1 MPRFCTSLIL
11 CFLHNLQNKTSNY
24 VSLRVGLTYDK
35 AYIGTTPNNQIRVFG
50 KVYDSALA
58 AMLNCG
64 ENEVCCSGDF
74 MNKIISER
82 IYSKLNTYQRP
93 CYDEAGIV
101 MNNVNFI
108 DITKVDNIVLH
119 ESSHELNELIDN
131 ETLLMRNE
139 LSENTI

>member
-1 MPRFCTSLIL
+1 
-11 CFLHNLQNKTSNY
+11 
-24 VSLRVGLTYDK
+24 
-35 AYIGTTPNNQIRVFG
+35 
-50 KVYDSALA
+50 
-58 AMLNCG
+58 
-64 ENEVCCSGDF
+64 